1 MVRSVIRRLG
11 LTVLSLMV
19 LLGSMI
25 SFPTVTVYAAIE
37 GDFEY
42 GPAFAEGVKITAYHG
57 ATGGHVD
64 IPNQLGGL
72 TVTEIGYEAFM
83 EKGLTSVTIPN
94 SVTYIHERAFYSNQL
109 TSITLP
115 TNISTVG
122 IEAFKNN
129 QLTSLTIPS
138 SINIIA
144 QAAFEGNKLTSL
156 NLPAKNFN
164 ISIQAFRYNELTS
177 LIIPEG
183 MTYVGVEVFQGNK
196 LTSLSLPNSL
206 THLAR
211 DSFKD
216 NELTTLTIP
225 ASVTQINQSAFEGN
239 NLSSLTILSNEL
251 VIKESAFR
259 NNKLSELTIPEGVLS
274 IGTDAFQYNELTS
287 LSLPSSLTTI
297 GNGVFKNNKLS
308 ELTIPEGVLS
318 IGADAFQ
325 YNELTSLSLPSS
337 LTAIGDG
344 AFKNNKLSELTIPEG
359 VLSIGEVAFQYN
371 ELTSLSLP
379 SSLTT
384 IGNGV
389 FKNNKLSELTIPE
402 GVLSI
407 GADAFQYNNLT
418 SLSLPSSLTTI
429 GDGAFKDNELSE
441 LTIPEGVLSIDAFAF
456 QYNNLTSLSLPSS
469 LTTIGD
475 GAFRD
480 NKLSELT
487 IPEGVLSIGAE
498 AFLNNDL
505 TSLSLPS
512 SLTTIGNVAFQN
524 NELTELTLPNSVT
537 TIGAGAFEANKLSSI
552 NFSINLHTIEDG
564 VFKNNLLTS
573 LVIPNYVT
581 SIKNEAFASNRL
593 ESLTLPDNGLTIGM
607 HAFND
612 NQLVSLTIPNSIY
625 VINVGAF
632 RYNKLTSV
640 TLSESITS
648 LSAEVFEYNEL
659 TSLQIPESVSTIQ
672 ANAFK
677 NNKLTSLILPEDLVF
692 IGEGA
697 FEGNEISSLIFLNSD
712 VFLANNV
719 FRDNQLTSLTIPE
732 GMERIRENVFQGN
745 KLTSLTLPDSLTRID
760 SFTFSYNELQYLTIP
775 KNMISVYP
783 LAFSYNPSL
792 SDVLILSPT
801 VELRDEHVFYN
812 SSPDLRLH
820 GYAGSTAE
828 TYAATIGATFQPIN
842 AELED
847 IQLNIAGFTFDPVV
861 RNFNVMT
868 NAASVIV
875 TPIARSPFSI
885 VTVNDEPVIYGESA
899 SAIPLVAGVNS
910 ITIDVEAADG
920 NSSEQYKI
928 VLNVNQ
934 TAPTL
939 NLSATP
945 TTPTNGNVTIN
956 IEAVDAGSGIVAL
969 KWTTGNENV
978 AFFATGGQNVV
989 DDKFEVSAN
998 GTYTVY
1004 ARDGAGNE
1012 VVKTITVSNIASDA
1026 PVISLTAMPTT
1037 PTNGNVTIEIE
1048 MDGASSGLASFKWA
1062 AGNQDEAFFATGGQ
1076 NVVDDKIEV
1085 TANGTYTVYARD
1097 NAGNEVVETINV
1109 GNIDK
1114 TAPTLDLT
1122 PSTVALTFGNV
1133 TVAIKA
1139 EDADSGIAQLKWSTG
1154 NRDAS
1159 FFAEGGQVV
1168 VDDKFMA
1175 FTNGIYTVYARDA
1188 AGNEVVRT
1196 INISNIDKIA
1206 PMLALTATPTAPT
1219 NGNVTVAVEAED
1231 AVSGIAE
1238 LKWAAGNQ
1246 NQAFFE
1252 TGGQN
1257 VVDDQ
1262 FVVSGN
1268 GIYTAYARDVMGNG
1282 VVRTINVTN
1291 IDKTAPTLALTATP
1305 TAPTNGNVTV
1315 AVEAEDADSGIAEL
1329 KWTAGNQNA
1338 AFFATGGQNVVD
1350 DQFVVSANGIYTV
1363 YAQDAA
1369 GNEIVR
1375 TINVSNIDRTAP
1387 TFDLTPSTIAP
1398 TNGNVTVAVEA
1409 EDADSGIAQLKW
1421 AAGNQNAAF
1430 FAAGGQNVVD
1440 DEFVA
1445 SVNGI
1450 YTVYARD
1457 TAGNEVVRT
1466 INVTNIDK
1474 TAPTLALLATPTV
1487 PTNGNV
1493 TVEVEGNGTGSAI
1506 TSLKWATGNQ
1516 NVAYFATGGQN
1527 VVGGEIEITVNGDYT
1542 VYARDAAGNEAVETI
1557 TVSNIDRV
1565 APSIALTAS
1574 PTAPTSGDVTI
1585 NVDAEDTDS
1594 GISELMWAAGNQVT
1608 AFFATGGQNVAADE
1622 FEVTA
1627 NGVYTVYARDVAGNE
1642 ALATIEVNNID
1653 RNEPTINLTATP
1665 TGLTN
1670 GDVTITVESEG
1681 TGSAIDIV
1689 KWVAGNEDVAY
1700 FASGGQDV
1708 VDEEFAVTAN
1718 GVYTVYARDA
1728 AGNETVRTI
1737 TVGNIDRNA
1746 PTINLTADPI
1756 EPTSGDVTVTVE
1768 AEDTDS
1774 GISELMWAAGDQD
1787 AAYFVT
1793 GGQEVV
1799 DDEFAA
1805 TTNGIY
1811 TVYARDTAGNEYVR
1825 TIEVSNIDRDVPT
1838 IALTA
1843 DPTTS
1848 TRGNV
1853 TVTVESDGT
1862 GSTITSVK
1870 WAAGIEDAT
1879 FFVTGG
1885 QELSDDVFEVTANG
1899 TYTVYAR
1906 DAAGNEAVSSITI
1919 SNIVRSN
1926 PTPPSNDTAPRT
1938 SVTIDKDIIVIE
1950 VSPRDIREVP
1960 TDNGGTKAIV
1970 TLPNDVWNEI
1980 PKLLNEA
1987 DRPVITIVITGD
1999 LPDVEVHLPS
2009 IRVNELMDIN
2019 SNVQFDVQRNKSS
2032 FQLLVNILDMEQL
2045 AKQLGI
2051 PVDEL
2056 DVIIKITEL
2065 TGEAK
2070 QQFILAA
2077 EEQGLRLLSE
2087 VIQFQLLV
2095 SGGDKLVEI
2104 TDFGGTY
2111 MTKSILLDS
2120 QLTTR
2125 NYLVVLYDP
2134 DRRTFSYV
2142 PAVLEGRSD
2151 DQQDAIIQ
2159 MPHNSIYAIVDA
2171 ERVQF
2176 ADMNGHWARS
2186 VVEQLGSKRIVK
2198 GITSTDFGGNRNI
2211 TRAEFASLLV
2221 RALGIKTDHNG
2232 SGEIFQDV
2240 SSTSWYALE
2249 VEAAFKAG
2257 LVNGVSATQFAPD
2270 QPITREQ
2277 IALMLMNAWRLVN
2290 DTELTLEPN
2299 TSALDA
2305 FSDAAEVSSWA
2316 REAIAEAL
2324 SLKLMQ
2330 GMSADRLAPTEL
2342 ATRAQAAVMLHRFLV
2357 LINFLD

>member
-25 SFPTVTVYAAIE
+25 SFPTVTVYAAVE
-37 GDFEY
+37 GDYEY
-42 GPAFAEGVKITAYHG
+42 VPAFAEGVKITAYHG

-72 TVTEIGYEAFM
+72 TVTEIGYESFK
-83 EKGLTSVTIPN
+83 EKALTSVTIPN

-144 QAAFEGNKLTSL
+144 QAAFEGNKLKSL

-318 IGADAFQ
+318 IGVDAFQ
-325 YNELTSLSLPSS
+325 
-337 LTAIGDG
+337 
-344 AFKNNKLSELTIPEG
+344 NNK
-359 VLSIGEVAFQYN
+359 
-371 ELTSLSLP
+371 
-379 SSLTT
+379 
-384 IGNGV
+384 
-389 FKNNKLSELTIPE
+389 
-402 GVLSI
+402 
-407 GADAFQYNNLT
+407 
-418 SLSLPSSLTTI
+418 
-429 GDGAFKDNELSE
+429 
-441 LTIPEGVLSIDAFAF
+441 
-456 QYNNLTSLSLPSS
+456 
-469 LTTIGD
+469 
-475 GAFRD
+475 
-480 NKLSELT
+480 
-487 IPEGVLSIGAE
+487 
-498 AFLNNDL
+498 L

-573 LVIPNYVT
+573 LVIPDYVT

-659 TSLQIPESVSTIQ
+659 TSLQIPASVETIQ

-712 VFLANNV
+712 VFLANNA

-783 LAFSYNPSL
+783 FAFSYNPSL

-801 VELRDEHVFYN
+801 VELRDEHIFYN

-885 VTVNDEPVIYGESA
+885 VKVNDEPVIYGESA

-1026 PVISLTAMPTT
+1026 PVISLTATPTT

-1062 AGNQDEAFFATGGQ
+1062 VGNQDEAFFSTGGQ

-1122 PSTVALTFGNV
+1122 PSTIALTYGNV
-1133 TVAIKA
+1133 TVAIEA
-1139 EDADSGIAQLKWSTG
+1139 EDADSGIAQLKWSSG

-1159 FFAEGGQVV
+1159 FFAIGGQV
-1168 VDDKFMA
+1168 
-1175 FTNGIYTVYARDA
+1175 
-1188 AGNEVVRT
+1188 
-1196 INISNIDKIA
+1196 
-1206 PMLALTATPTAPT
+1206 
-1219 NGNVTVAVEAED
+1219 
-1231 AVSGIAE
+1231 
-1238 LKWAAGNQ
+1238 
-1246 NQAFFE
+1246 
-1252 TGGQN
+1252 
-1257 VVDDQ
+1257 
-1262 FVVSGN
+1262 
-1268 GIYTAYARDVMGNG
+1268 
-1282 VVRTINVTN
+1282 
-1291 IDKTAPTLALTATP
+1291 
-1305 TAPTNGNVTV
+1305 
-1315 AVEAEDADSGIAEL
+1315 
-1329 KWTAGNQNA
+1329 
-1338 AFFATGGQNVVD
+1338 
-1350 DQFVVSANGIYTV
+1350 
-1363 YAQDAA
+1363 
-1369 GNEIVR
+1369 
-1375 TINVSNIDRTAP
+1375 
-1387 TFDLTPSTIAP
+1387 
-1398 TNGNVTVAVEA
+1398 
-1409 EDADSGIAQLKW
+1409 
-1421 AAGNQNAAF
+1421 
-1430 FAAGGQNVVD
+1430 VVD

-1457 TAGNEVVRT
+1457 VAGNEVVRT
-1466 INVTNIDK
+1466 INISNIDK
-1474 TAPTLALLATPTV
+1474 IAPTLALTASPTA

-1493 TVEVEGNGTGSAI
+1493 SVEVEGNGTGSAI
-1506 TSLKWATGNQ
+1506 TSLKWALGNQ
-1516 NVAYFATGGQN
+1516 DAAYFATGGQN
-1527 VVGGEIEITVNGDYT
+1527 IVADEFEATANGIYT
-1542 VYARDAAGNEAVETI
+1542 VYARDAAGNEAV
-1557 TVSNIDRV
+1557 
-1565 APSIALTAS
+1565 
-1574 PTAPTSGDVTI
+1574 
-1585 NVDAEDTDS
+1585 
-1594 GISELMWAAGNQVT
+1594 
-1608 AFFATGGQNVAADE
+1608 
-1622 FEVTA
+1622 
-1627 NGVYTVYARDVAGNE
+1627 
-1642 ALATIEVNNID
+1642 ATIEVNNID

-1665 TGLTN
+1665 TGPTN
-1670 GDVTITVESEG
+1670 GDVTITVESDG

-1689 KWVAGNEDVAY
+1689 KWVAGDEDAAF
-1700 FASGGQDV
+1700 FASGGQEVIAD
-1708 VDEEFAVTAN
+1708 EFAVTAN

-1728 AGNETVRTI
+1728 AGNEVVETISVSNVDRVIPTIELTPSPAAPTNGIVTIAVGADGTGSTIASVKWTAGNEDVAFFASAGQNVVDDEFEATANGIYTIYARDAAGNEAVATIEVNNIDRNEPTINLTATPTGPTNGNVTVAVEADGTGSALASVKWTAGNEDATYFATGGQDIVDDEFVVTVNGIYTLYARDAAGNEAVRTI

-1774 GISELMWAAGDQD
+1774 GISELKWAAGDQGD
-1787 AAYFVT
+1787 AYFVT
-1793 GGQEVV
+1793 GGQDVV
-1799 DDEFAA
+1799 DDEFEVIA
-1805 TTNGIY
+1805 NGVY
-1811 TVYARDTAGNEYVR
+1811 TVN
-1825 TIEVSNIDRDVPT
+1825 
-1838 IALTA
+1838 
-1843 DPTTS
+1843 
-1848 TRGNV
+1848 
-1853 TVTVESDGT
+1853 
-1862 GSTITSVK
+1862 
-1870 WAAGIEDAT
+1870 
-1879 FFVTGG
+1879 
-1885 QELSDDVFEVTANG
+1885 
-1899 TYTVYAR
+1899 AR

-1926 PTPPSNDTAPRT
+1926 PTPPSNEIAPRT

-1960 TDNGGTKAIV
+1960 TDSGGTKAIV

-2019 SNVQFDVQRNKSS
+2019 SNVQFDVQLNKSS
-2032 FQLLVNILDMEQL
+2032 FQLLVNILDLEQL

-2056 DVIIKITEL
+2056 NVIIKITEL
-2065 TGEAK
+2065 AGEAK

-2257 LVNGVSATQFAPD
+2257 LVKGVSATHFAPD

-2290 DTELTLEPN
+2290 DTELTLEHN
-2299 TSALDA
+2299 TEV
-2305 FSDAAEVSSWA
+2305 FNMFTDAAEVSSWA

-2357 LINFLD
+2357 LINFLA